1 MRHRGHRSSEER
13 AACSALLQLL
23 GKRLPLLRG
32 SLVTMKRKCG
42 KEGCRCVGGQ
52 KHVSLYLAAR
62 VGGKRKMIFVPGDL
76 EEKVRLWVRCG
87 REAEKQLDALSE
99 ASVEAFLQEKE
110 KRAAMRGK
118 KKQSR
123 RKRQEK

>member
-1 MRHRGHRSSEER
+1 MRHHGHQSSEQR
-13 AACSALLQLL
+13 VASSALLKLL

-42 KEGCRCVGGQ
+42 KESCRCVRGQ

-76 EEKVRLWVRCG
+76 EEKVRLWVRQG
-87 REAEKQLDALSE
+87 RETEKRLDALSE
-99 ASVEAFLQEKE
+99 ASTEAFLKEKE
-110 KRAAMRGK
+110 KRAAVRGK